1 MAMSKF
7 IDSVTLTQSSS
18 PSQGQSEEDAAC
30 LDVKGW
36 DQHREIPDGFF
47 PRKSA
52 KFAHYVSDKKSNVNS
67 DVQSRFLKNGDI
79 LLPRWNTRE

>member
-52 KFAHYVSDKKSNVNS
+52 KFAHYVSDKKKQCKLRCSVK
-67 DVQSRFLKNGDI
+67 VLKK
-79 LLPRWNTRE
+79 L